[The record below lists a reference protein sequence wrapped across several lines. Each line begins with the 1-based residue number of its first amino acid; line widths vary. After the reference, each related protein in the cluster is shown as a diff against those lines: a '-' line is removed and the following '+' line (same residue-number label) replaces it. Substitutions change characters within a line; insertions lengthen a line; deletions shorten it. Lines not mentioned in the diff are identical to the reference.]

1 MYQVAHLRLVY
12 FTVIVDFFFKKRSGG
27 RVKNGRII
35 CPMGSLSIFFYI
47 VKSNYSSLLTCH
59 STKKST
65 TVDQSVVLSG
75 ACVPSH

>member
-27 RVKNGRII
+27 RVKKGRLI
-35 CPMGSLSIFFYI
+35 CPRGSSSIFFYV
-47 VKSNYSSLLTCH
+47 VKSNYSSPLTGH

-65 TVDQSVVLSG
+65 TMDQSVVLPG
-75 ACVPSH
+75 ACVPSY